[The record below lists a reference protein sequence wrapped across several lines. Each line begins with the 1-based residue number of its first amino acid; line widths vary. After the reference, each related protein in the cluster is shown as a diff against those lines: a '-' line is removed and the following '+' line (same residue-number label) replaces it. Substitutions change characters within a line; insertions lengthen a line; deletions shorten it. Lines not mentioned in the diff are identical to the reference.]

1 MSSLLS
7 LLLSPYSPCYS
18 PAIHHTRTPASPLAF
33 KLDDSPSR
41 ASRSPADSSSPPA
54 DSSSPHRADAC
65 HEAPA
70 TELQQMRAATDACH
84 EASGPCQGSCKT
96 PPLPRSPIAAT
107 ELQQSCNRAAPTRSN
122 PASVAPA
129 ARSSPATEL
138 QQSCNRA
145 AAELQHVCSS
155 PAKSPCVSPFL
166 RKAVANAAEL
176 PPLSLSVSL
185 PQPLLGPTRP

>member
-1 MSSLLS
+1 MSLLLS

-41 ASRSPADSSSPPA
+41 ASRSPAY
-54 DSSSPHRADAC
+54 SSSPHRADAC
-65 HEAPA
+65 HESPA
-70 TELQQMRAATDACH
+70 TELQQMRATTDACH
-84 EASGPCQGSCKT
+84 GSSSPCQSSCKT
-96 PPLPRSPIAAT
+96 PTLPRSPIAAT
-107 ELQQSCNRAAPTRSN
+107 ELQHSCNRAAPTRSN

-145 AAELQHVCSS
+145 ATELQQSCNRAAPRPQKVR
-155 PAKSPCVSPFL
+155 VSARFCG
-166 RKAVANAAEL
+166 K
-176 PPLSLSVSL
+176 LSRMPRNSRHLLSRNPSWAL
-185 PQPLLGPTRP
+185 IDLS

>member
-1 MSSLLS
+1 MFSLLS
-7 LLLSPYSPCYS
+7 LLLSPYSLCYS
-18 PAIHHTRTPASPLAF
+18 PAINHTRTPASPLAF

-41 ASRSPADSSSPPA
+41 ASRSPADSFSQL
-54 DSSSPHRADAC
+54 RADAC
-65 HEAPA
+65 HESPA
-70 TELQQMRAATDACH
+70 SELQQMRAATDACH
-84 EASGPCQGSCKT
+84 ESSSPCQGSCKT

-129 ARSSPATEL
+129 ARTSPATEL
-138 QQSCNRA
+138 QPSFNRA
-145 AAELQHVCSS
+145 ATELQQSSSS

-176 PPLSLSVSL
+176 PPLAL
-185 PQPLLGPTRP
+185 PQPLLGPNRP